1 MSPSERATE
10 VVFTVLIDGCDCET
24 VSPCELPS
32 TTVTMPAST
41 GLPSVCQGVGGVKPD
56 QLSTAQQLNQTWE
69 AALNAEK
76 AMCSAAT
83 AAEDPLCNSRMEE
96 KETECEEKRKT
107 EQTACDA
114 KKTTANTKCD
124 KNKETWKKES
134 EAECLK
140 KTEEAEKCGSFFC
153 FFFF

>member
-1 MSPSERATE
+1 MAGLSKH
-10 VVFTVLIDGCDCET
+10 VGKET
-24 VSPCELPS
+24 TPRLSY
-32 TTVTMPAST
+32 MPASA
-41 GLPSVCQGVGGVKPD
+41 GLPSVCQGEGGVKPD

-96 KETECEEKRKT
+96 KETECEGKRKT

-153 FFFF
+153 FFFLLKCNLFIEKSFCFVL